1 MEWTAKPI
9 IPSKRAPSG
18 RAAPPWDKRP
28 LQVMSSQ
35 GAWLEF
41 VKWNGFLKS
50 SLTCPGIHVPWV
62 TPKLPG
68 PCLTEEGWV
77 SGCVSNLES
86 WAVWLAR
93 SYSALLCAEGN
104 RAAVQNWSFRPLKS
118 HATGRGVLT
127 QTQSCRHLALL
138 RFPFQIRF
146 LFMLLRLLRENN
158 IQVTCLV
165 ISMQAI
171 SF

>member
-1 MEWTAKPI
+1 MKNGRNSSNWVIRRLWPPYAYAGWNIARLLSTDVSRTK
-9 IPSKRAPSG
+9 SKVSG
-18 RAAPPWDKRP
+18 T
-28 LQVMSSQ
+28 
-35 GAWLEF
+35 EF
-41 VKWNGFLKS
+41 YFA
-50 SLTCPGIHVPWV
+50 
-62 TPKLPG
+62 PKLPG

-127 QTQSCRHLALL
+127 QTQSCRHPALL
-138 RFPFQIRF
+138 RFPFQIHF